1 MLPPAAGAAGVERQF
16 LPDRTMDDVDDPDLG
31 AAAMEDDIAGEGG
44 DAGGSGLGAGFED
57 WPDDDEA
64 EVIARRRPAP
74 DHHGA
79 GPSAG
84 PTAHGGAQKCR
95 AVSIHF
101 GSRPKKPKSTAAA
114 TKRDEAAAKAARF
127 RKVVKQSQAVSA

>member
-1 MLPPAAGAAGVERQF
+1 MLPPAAGTAGVERQF
-16 LPDRTMDDVDDPDLG
+16 LPDCTMDDVDDPDLG
-31 AAAMEDDIAGEGG
+31 AAAMEDDFAGEGG

-57 WPDDDEA
+57 WPDDGEA

-74 DHHGA
+74 EHHGA

-84 PTAHGGAQKCR
+84 PTAQGGAQKRR
-95 AVSIHF
+95 AASTHF

-114 TKRDEAAAKAARF
+114 TKRDEAVAKAARF
-127 RKVVKQSQAVSA
+127 RKVVKQPQAVSA